1 MTTIHNKDVTLLPVL
16 IFYLVVNSSSIL
28 AISPMSFSALALKGT
43 TDSSSHSHT
52 KVLTFVAVLDLES
65 LFSGVTDTTVST
77 FPFLSC

>member
-16 IFYLVVNSSSIL
+16 IFYVVVNSSSIL

-43 TDSSSHSHT
+43 TDSSSHT

-77 FPFLSC
+77 FPFPSC